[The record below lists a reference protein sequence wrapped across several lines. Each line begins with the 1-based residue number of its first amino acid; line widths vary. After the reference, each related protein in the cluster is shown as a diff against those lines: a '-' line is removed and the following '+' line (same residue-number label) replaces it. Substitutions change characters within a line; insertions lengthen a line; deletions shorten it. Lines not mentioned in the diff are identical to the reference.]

1 MGTAGA
7 LSLIEQAPQR
17 NFIVS
22 NGDVLTDIDYTELLS
37 FLNQH
42 DAKAVMAVKLHEWTN
57 PFGVV
62 EMEGLE
68 ITGFSEKPVLRSHVN
83 AGVYALS
90 PSVLKMLP
98 KGKYCDMPTVFEMLS
113 QAGSRVV
120 AYPMY
125 EPWLDVGRP
134 DDLRL
139 ARSTRAMSAE
149 TPSPVMDLGRKYGA
163 G

>member
-1 MGTAGA
+1 
-7 LSLIEQAPQR
+7 
-17 NFIVS
+17 
-22 NGDVLTDIDYTELLS
+22 
-37 FLNQH
+37 
-42 DAKAVMAVKLHEWTN
+42 
-57 PFGVV
+57 
-62 EMEGLE
+62 MEGLE
-68 ITGFSEKPVLRSHVN
+68 ITGFSEKPVFRSHVN

-90 PSVLKMLP
+90 PSVLEMLP
-98 KGKYCDMPTVFEMLS
+98 KGQYCDMPTVFEMLS

-139 ARSTRAMSAE
+139 ARTARAMSAKS
-149 TPSPVMDLGRKYGA
+149 PSFAVNHDKKYGA